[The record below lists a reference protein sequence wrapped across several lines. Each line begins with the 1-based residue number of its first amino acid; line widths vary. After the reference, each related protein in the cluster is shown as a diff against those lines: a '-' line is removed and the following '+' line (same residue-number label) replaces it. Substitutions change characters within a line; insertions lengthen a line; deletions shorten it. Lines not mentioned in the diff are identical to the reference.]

1 LCGAAFRVTSAA
13 QPSREVS
20 LGAINVLEIHMRHFN
35 LRNRHE
41 IRDAKL
47 GTWAT
52 LLSDDYETF
61 SELSRNGF
69 YLTNMRGEIWTMRRV
84 A

>member
-1 LCGAAFRVTSAA
+1 
-13 QPSREVS
+13 
-20 LGAINVLEIHMRHFN
+20 MRHFN

-47 GTWAT
+47 GMWAT
-52 LLSDDYETF
+52 VLSDDYETF

-69 YLTNMRGEIWTMRRV
+69 CLIDV
-84 A
+84 S

>member
-1 LCGAAFRVTSAA
+1 
-13 QPSREVS
+13 
-20 LGAINVLEIHMRHFN
+20 MRHFN